1 MLLLSFAVMVT
12 SVAEAAAA
20 EVKVYLEESTASQTQ
35 PGLAKHEPAWGAF
48 IGGTIDRDPA
58 VNDDLSRVRAAY
70 GKEYAIVLVYAQWGE
85 LLPVLSTRAAA
96 EADAALQVA
105 WEPSYGLEAV
115 NDDGYVREF
124 ARALNDYSN
133 PVFLRFA
140 SEMNGDWVPWTG
152 NPALYIE
159 KFRLIS
165 QIMREEAPNV
175 AMVWSPN
182 CVPTKNIDQYY
193 PGDQYVDWVG
203 VSGYSDYY
211 FIGNPASKESVAQNF
226 FQGKN
231 AQPLSKFDYVYQQYA
246 SRKPIM
252 ISETGVAW
260 ANRNPYEV
268 VAGWGA
274 EHLKRLYRELPVLY
288 PRIKAVCYFNVD
300 LMSNPQIA
308 GHSHYLLSGNPLM
321 QQAFREVIA
330 SPWYLDSWKKTSPI
344 RYTLLQGPLPA
355 GFVQL
360 AAAANLGSAGA
371 SRVEY
376 SVNGAVIGSAS
387 QEPWMFSGDLSPYA
401 GAELVVKAFDK
412 AGKLGATNRYPI
424 SKAVQPPIQVEL
436 NGRNLNFDVPPI
448 IVDDRVLV
456 PARAVLEAM
465 GATLQWEEAT
475 KTVKAEKDGQILKL
489 QINNPKATLN
499 GLPLPEMDVPGRII
513 NGRTLLPLRFVSQTY
528 QMQVEWDAKTRKVTI
543 NN

>member
-1 MLLLSFAVMVT
+1 MRKVVVLMLLLSFMVLGLG
-12 SVAEAAAA
+12 VAEGSAAG
-20 EVKVYLEESTASQTQ
+20 QTQ
-35 PGLAKHEPAWGAF
+35 SGLAKHEPTWGAF
-48 IGGTIDRDPA
+48 IGATIDRDPA
-58 VNDDLSRVRAAY
+58 VNNDLSRVPEAY
-70 GKEYAIVLVYAQWGE
+70 GKNYAMVLVYAQWGE
-85 LLPVLSTRAAA
+85 PLPVLSTRAAA

-105 WEPSYGLEAV
+105 WEPSDGLEAV
-115 NDDGYVREF
+115 NDNNYVRQF
-124 ARALNDYSN
+124 ARKLNDYGN

-140 SEMNGDWVPWTG
+140 SEMNGEWVPWTG
-152 NPALYIE
+152 DPALYIE

-182 CVPTKNIDQYY
+182 CVPTKNINQYY

-211 FIGNPASKESVAQNF
+211 FIGNPASKESVAKNF

-268 VAGWGA
+268 VAEWGA
-274 EHLKRLYRELPVLY
+274 EHLKRLYRELPVRY
-288 PRIKAVCYFNVD
+288 PRIKAICYFNVD
-300 LMSNPQIA
+300 LMSNPRIA

-321 QQAFREVIA
+321 QQAFREAIA
-330 SPWYLDSWKKTSPI
+330 NPWYLDSWRKNVPI
-344 RYTLLQGPLPA
+344 
-355 GFVQL
+355 
-360 AAAANLGSAGA
+360 
-371 SRVEY
+371 
-376 SVNGAVIGSAS
+376 
-387 QEPWMFSGDLSPYA
+387 
-401 GAELVVKAFDK
+401 
-412 AGKLGATNRYPI
+412 
-424 SKAVQPPIQVEL
+424 PIQVEL
-436 NGRNLNFDVPPI
+436 NGRNLAFDVQPV

-465 GATLQWEEAT
+465 GATLQWEETT
-475 KTVKAEKDGQILKL
+475 KTVTAKKDGQVLRL
-489 QINNPKATLN
+489 QIDNPKATLN
-499 GLPLPEMDVPGRII
+499 GQPLPDMDVPGCII
-513 NGRTLLPLRFVSQTY
+513 NGRTLLPLRFMAQTY
-528 QMQVEWDAKTRKVTI
+528 QMQVAWDAQARKVTI